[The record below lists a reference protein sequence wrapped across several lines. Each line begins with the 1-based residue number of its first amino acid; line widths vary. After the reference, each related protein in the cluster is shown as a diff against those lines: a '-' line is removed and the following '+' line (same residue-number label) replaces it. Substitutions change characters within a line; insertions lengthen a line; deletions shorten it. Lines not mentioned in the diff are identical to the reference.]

1 MKYILKESQLK
12 GTRKLIRKLYDDYGY
27 HKAKQI
33 SGFNT
38 EQFLKILL
46 VDGEEIDAELC
57 NDIITDLLAE
67 KSLDVNFKVDDFV
80 CNIELGVNWT
90 WDVTYYNDKR
100 GETLIVYVT
109 PFYEGDYVIPFDTA
123 WYGIDDPEIFNINF
137 MDEYSSQTYFSE
149 HIPIDRKFYSLD
161 DLIDFYNNTYIPTLK
176 EVGIEM
182 IGKFR
187 QELIDMFNKGKL

>member
-67 KSLDVNFKVDDFV
+67 KSLDVNFKVGDFV

-149 HIPIDRKFYSLD
+149 HIPIVRKFYSLD